1 MIQTLFSPA
10 LLRLLSHVHRA
21 DSSPLLYF
29 PLLPTTLAYSRRLF
43 PTSSA
48 QGTISISTTS
58 QLPAISLS
66 VSSAYAFDR
75 TLEADIPTKVTASER
90 LLRPP
95 SRSGLAIG
103 VGYWRFG
110 ATLAGLLPGLNGEI
124 GITFPELGVQLKSV
138 LQLGLMGLSTVV
150 GVVWNGEGRSA
161 GADVEL
167 SQAGVVLRLE

>member
-1 MIQTLFSPA
+1 MVQTLFSPA
-10 LLRLLSHVHRA
+10 LLHAFSHIRNN
-21 DSSPLLYF
+21 SSRTIAVPI
-29 PLLPTTLAYSRRLF
+29 PPVTIAYSRRLF

-58 QLPAISLS
+58 QLPAISLF

-75 TLEADIPTKVTASER
+75 TLEADVPSKVPASER

-110 ATLAGLLPGLNGEI
+110 ATIAGLLQGLSGEI
-124 GITFPELGVQLKSV
+124 GITFPELGVQLKS
-138 LQLGLMGLSTVV
+138 LLTLGFMGLSAVF
-150 GVVWNGEGRSA
+150 GVSWNGQGRSA

-167 SQAGVVLRLE
+167 SQTGVVLRLE